1 MGASRCS
8 PSFRDAR
15 IFSASGESRENPPL
29 STSKT
34 KAAEG
39 PLKGI
44 VEFCGDEIVSV
55 DIVGNP
61 HSCIVDSLS
70 TKVLDGRIVKLMLWY
85 DNEFGYSNRMLDLA
99 AYMGGK
105 A

>member
-1 MGASRCS
+1 MCS
-8 PSFRDAR
+8 SDLSLTDAN
-15 IFSASGESRENPPL
+15 FLLKKAVTLDEVNNAL
-29 STSKT
+29 K

-44 VEFCGDEIVSV
+44 VEFCEEEIVSV
-55 DIVGNP
+55 DIIGNP

-70 TKVLDGRIVKLMLWY
+70 TKVLDGRLIKLMLWY

-99 AYMGGK
+99 AYMGSK

>member
-1 MGASRCS
+1 SLTDANFLLKKTVTLDEVNGALR
-8 PSFRDAR
+8 
-15 IFSASGESRENPPL
+15 
-29 STSKT
+29 

-61 HSCIVDSLS
+61 HSSIVDGLS
-70 TKVLDGRIVKLMLWY
+70 TKVLDGKMVKLMLWY
-85 DNEFGYSNRMLDLA
+85 DNEFGYSNRMLELA
-99 AYMGGK
+99 AYMGSK